1 MLSANR
7 HRIFTPFSRKARS
20 RASATAAGTRVSA
33 YREGRSDTMAGSGQR
48 NLVTRL
54 ADAGEEAIQKLG
66 DAPGGD
72 RLLGAMN
79 AMRDRVDELQKK
91 MRGFDEVEK
100 RLSSIERRLDKLEG
114 KPAS

>member
-1 MLSANR
+1 
-7 HRIFTPFSRKARS
+7 
-20 RASATAAGTRVSA
+20 
-33 YREGRSDTMAGSGQR
+33 MAGSGQR

-66 DAPGGD
+66 DAPGAD

-79 AMRDRVDELQKK
+79 AMRDRVDELQKQ

-100 RLSSIERRLDKLEG
+100 RLSTIERRLDKLEG
-114 KPAS
+114 KTPASSRRRTTSTSRKSGTSGSDSQAP

>member
-1 MLSANR
+1 
-7 HRIFTPFSRKARS
+7 
-20 RASATAAGTRVSA
+20 
-33 YREGRSDTMAGSGQR
+33 MAGSGQR

-66 DAPGGD
+66 DAPGAD

-91 MRGFDEVEK
+91 VRGFDDVEK
-100 RLSSIERRLDKLEG
+100 RLSAIERRLDKLEG
-114 KPAS
+114 KTPASSRKRTASTSRKSGTSSSG